1 MTAGFKLLLETPA
14 NTPKNSQELPAL
26 EATIQGL
33 QLLLQEKD
41 QRIQDLKKEN
51 ERLDFYALYFKS
63 QDYKRLETSTREVKP
78 EVQDYSEKPARTPRR
93 GTEKE
98 IIKKACRY
106 CGAEFETDNPRR
118 EYCEPKHRTAYNREQ
133 KELKE

>member
-33 QLLLQEKD
+33 QLPLQEKD
-41 QRIQDLKKEN
+41 QRIQDLKREN

-78 EVQDYSEKPARTPRR
+78 EYRITQRSLPGSPGGAQRRRSLRRLAGTAEQSLKRITPGGNTANQSIERHITESRR
-93 GTEKE
+93 S
-98 IIKKACRY
+98 
-106 CGAEFETDNPRR
+106 
-118 EYCEPKHRTAYNREQ
+118 
-133 KELKE
+133 